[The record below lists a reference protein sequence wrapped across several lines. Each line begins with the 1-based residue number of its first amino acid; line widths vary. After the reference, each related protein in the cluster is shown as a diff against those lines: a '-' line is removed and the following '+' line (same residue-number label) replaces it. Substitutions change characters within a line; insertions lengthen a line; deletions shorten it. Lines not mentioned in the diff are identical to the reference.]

1 MKYKTLLQVSLVALA
16 FIVSSFFYLKYF
28 SQSKSLVTTKQN
40 VSNDNELNSSS
51 GNTVKNI
58 SYESNDDN
66 GNNYIIKSEFGNFN
80 INNKD
85 EIFMTVVSAKINLK
99 NGNIIFLDSKNAI
112 YNTVNNDTK
121 FYNDVELRYFD
132 HKINSNNLDI
142 SFQNNKL
149 EAYNNL
155 VYRNLDV
162 NLIADKAEMDLLTQ
176 NSKIYMFDNS
186 QVKIIKD

>member
-28 SQSKSLVTTKQN
+28 SQSNSLMTTKKN

-99 NGNIIFLDSKNAI
+99 NGNIIFLDSKKEHN
-112 YNTVNNDTK
+112 
-121 FYNDVELRYFD
+121 FF
-132 HKINSNNLDI
+132 
-142 SFQNNKL
+142 
-149 EAYNNL
+149 
-155 VYRNLDV
+155 
-162 NLIADKAEMDLLTQ
+162 LL
-176 NSKIYMFDNS
+176 NFLSLKSIG
-186 QVKIIKD
+186 KP

>member
-1 MKYKTLLQVSLVALA
+1 M
-16 FIVSSFFYLKYF
+16 F
-28 SQSKSLVTTKQN
+28 SR
-40 VSNDNELNSSS
+40 
-51 GNTVKNI
+51 
-58 SYESNDDN
+58 
-66 GNNYIIKSEFGNFN
+66 
-80 INNKD
+80 
-85 EIFMTVVSAKINLK
+85 

-121 FYNDVELRYFD
+121 FYNDVELRYLD

>member
-16 FIVSSFFYLKYF
+16 FIVSTFFYLKYF

-99 NGNIIFLDSKNAI
+99 NGNIIFLTLKMLFI
-112 YNTVNNDTK
+112 T
-121 FYNDVELRYFD
+121 L
-132 HKINSNNLDI
+132 
-142 SFQNNKL
+142 
-149 EAYNNL
+149 
-155 VYRNLDV
+155 
-162 NLIADKAEMDLLTQ
+162 
-176 NSKIYMFDNS
+176 
-186 QVKIIKD
+186 